1 MTDSGNLSRQ
11 RQPGGGT
18 QRPDLVV
25 IGGSAGSIPIVM
37 TILRKL
43 PSGWPIPIVILVHTF
58 APVSD
63 CWLAHL
69 RAISAININEA
80 EDQQALNHGNV
91 YIAPH
96 GFHLLVD
103 TDRCLH
109 LDTGTPVSASRPSID
124 VLFTSAAHA
133 YRQRLLA
140 VLLSGANKDG
150 AQGLK
155 SVSTCGGMSIVQD
168 PADSEFAT
176 MPRAAL
182 QCMQPSLICTAGQIA
197 AFFKDL
203 GDHLERPF
211 HDR

>member
-1 MTDSGNLSRQ
+1 MTSFGDFSRQGQPDSGAHL
-11 RQPGGGT
+11 
-18 QRPDLVV
+18 PDLIV
-25 IGGSAGSIPIVM
+25 IGGSAGSIPVVVD
-37 TILRKL
+37 ILCHL
-43 PSGWPIPIVILVHTF
+43 PIRWRVPIVILVHTF

-63 CWLAHL
+63 RWLAHL

-80 EDQQALNHGNV
+80 EDQQPLHHGNV

-109 LDTGTPVSASRPSID
+109 LDTGAPVSASRPSID
-124 VLFTSAAHA
+124 VLFTSAAHV

-140 VLLSGANKDG
+140 VLLSGANNDG
-150 AQGLK
+150 ARGLQT
-155 SVSTCGGMSIVQD
+155 VSTCGGMSIVQD

-182 QCMQPSLICTAGQIA
+182 QCMHPSFICTAGQIA

-203 GDHLERPF
+203 SEHLEGPLS
-211 HDR
+211 